1 MKISVKLR
9 ALCGGALLAACSF
22 TAWSATP
29 KYIFYFIGDGMG
41 VAPAMASVTYAR
53 NVLGQEELPLMMTF
67 PYAGYAMTYSASS
80 DVTDSAAA
88 GTALATGHKTRN
100 SMVGMTP
107 DSVPVYSIAKTF
119 KDAGYGVGLVTNVA
133 ADDATPAAFYAHVP
147 KRYHS
152 EQVDRQFIDSNFD
165 FLAGSGLNGLYNKD
179 GKSTGVLE
187 EYAKNNIVIVN
198 SPKDVDLSKRIIL
211 LQANPF
217 QTGNTGYMIDSIPG
231 MMTLPEMTQ
240 ACMDYLGKKTPDNF
254 FMMVEGGNIDHA
266 LHGNDA
272 LTAITEIYNFNNAL
286 KLAYQ
291 FLQERPEETL
301 IVVTADHDTGGISVG
316 NNLNGYVAHFDV
328 LKHQK
333 MSKEMFS
340 DVCKKMI
347 KDGNPGGWPAMQQ
360 LLAEK
365 FGFGKEVKLTE
376 SEMGAL
382 EDLYKKVFV
391 EQNSED
397 EKTLYNDFNAFAS
410 AVFRTLSNKAAV
422 GWTTGA
428 HTGNPVGVYAV
439 GAGAEN
445 FSRVFNNIE
454 LPELILKTA
463 GFEKK

>member
-1 MKISVKLR
+1 MKLIQKLR
-9 ALCGGALLAACSF
+9 TICGGALLMAVTM

-29 KYIFYFIGDGMG
+29 KYVFYFIGDGMG

-67 PYAGYAMTYSASS
+67 PYTGLALTYSASS

-88 GTALATGHKTRN
+88 GTALATGYKTNN
-100 SMVGMTP
+100 SMLGMTP
-107 DSVPVYSIAKTF
+107 DTVPVYSIAKTF

-133 ADDATPAAFYAHVP
+133 ADDATPGAFYAHVP
-147 KRYHS
+147 KRYYS
-152 EQVDRQFIDSNFD
+152 DQIDRQFIDSNFD
-165 FLAGSGLNGLYNKD
+165 FLAGAALTGLYDSK
-179 GKSTGVLE
+179 GKSNGIIE
-187 EYAKNNIVIVN
+187 EYEKNNIKIIH
-198 SPKDVDLSKRIIL
+198 SPQDVDLSKRMIL
-211 LQANPF
+211 LQENPF
-217 QTGNTGYMIDSIPG
+217 QSGNTGYVIDSIPG

-240 ACMDYLGKKTPDNF
+240 ACLDYLRQKTPGGF

-286 KLAYQ
+286 KLAYDFMQ
-291 FLQERPEETL
+291 THPEETL

-316 NNLNGYVAHFDV
+316 NGLNGYVAHFDV

-340 DVCKKMI
+340 DVCKKMLEE
-347 KDGNPGGWPAMQQ
+347 GNPGGWEGMKK
-360 LLAEK
+360 LLEDK
-365 FGFGKEVKLTE
+365 FGFWKEVQISAPETA
-376 SEMGAL
+376 AL
-382 EDLYKKVFV
+382 EKLYRQVF
-391 EQNSED
+391 EEKSGKD
-397 EKTLYNDFNAFAS
+397 EKSLYNDFNAFAS
-410 AVFRTLSNKAAV
+410 GVFRTLSNKAAV

-428 HTGNPVGVYAV
+428 HTGNPVGVYSA

-454 LPELILKTA
+454 LPGLILKTA
-463 GFEKK
+463 GF